1 MHKTSTV
8 HNFIFTEHHM
18 SKQMDGHYTV
28 VGLCG
33 SLRAASYNRA
43 VLDAAGRL
51 MPSGMALRVG
61 SFSQVPIYC
70 PDEQER
76 AWPPAVVALGQA
88 IAQADAVLIASP
100 EYNFSVPGGLKNVLD
115 WLSRLPEQPFR
126 GKPVAI
132 LGAATGPVGTA
143 RMQYDLRK
151 ILHSL
156 EALVLLKPEIFIGQA
171 KTKFDADGHLVDE
184 VTLQFITE
192 QMVALQRLIRRER
205 AA

>member
-1 MHKTSTV
+1 M
-8 HNFIFTEHHM
+8 IE
-18 SKQMDGHYTV
+18 QMDGQYTV
-28 VGLCG
+28 FGLCG

-51 MPSGMALRVG
+51 MPSGMVLRIG
-61 SFSQVPIYC
+61 TFSQVPIYC

-76 AWPPAVVALGQA
+76 AWPLDVVALGQA

-132 LGAATGPVGTA
+132 MGAATGPVGTA

-151 ILHSL
+151 ILHCL
-156 EALVLLKPEIFIGQA
+156 EAQVLLKPEIFIGHA
-171 KTKFDADGHLVDE
+171 KTKFDAAGHLVDAT
-184 VTLQFITE
+184 TLQFVQD
-192 QMVALQRLIRRER
+192 QMVALQRLIRQER
-205 AA
+205 AV

>member
-1 MHKTSTV
+1 
-8 HNFIFTEHHM
+8 M
-18 SKQMDGHYTV
+18 SKQAPDTYTV

-43 VLDAAGRL
+43 ALDAAGRL
-51 MPSGMALRVG
+51 MPSGMALRIG
-61 SFSQVPIYC
+61 TFSQVPIYC
-70 PDEQER
+70 PDGQER
-76 AWPPAVVALGQA
+76 AWPSDVVALGQT

-100 EYNFSVPGGLKNVLD
+100 EYNFSVPGGLKNALD

-132 LGAATGPVGTA
+132 MGAATGPVGTA

-151 ILHSL
+151 ILHCL
-156 EALVLLKPEIFIGQA
+156 EAQVLLKPEIFIGQA
-171 KTKFDADGHLVDE
+171 KTKFDANGHLVDE

-192 QMVALQRLIRRER
+192 QMLALQRLIRRDRSGEQ
-205 AA
+205 